1 MTDPESPVRP
11 VGEAANKQA
20 VLDLLTG
27 RPEVTV
33 HRCLAQDDLVVTHA
47 TVVKPDGERVVAFDL
62 CRLADGA
69 VAEHWS
75 DEEPWVDETANGHSQ
90 VDGPTEADLAADRR
104 ESRAVVEATVHT
116 ILVNNDFSDLDRY
129 LAGEDYVQ
137 HNPRF
142 ADGISGLAAAVRALA
157 DQGVTMRY
165 SDVLHVVAEGDFVYT
180 HSHGSFGGTPFVF
193 HDLFRVAGGRAAEHW
208 DVMTTR

>member
-1 MTDPESPVRP
+1 MTDPETTIRP
-11 VGEAANKQA
+11 AGEVANKQA
-20 VLDLLTG
+20 VLDLLAA

-47 TVVKPDGERVVAFDL
+47 TVVKPGGERVVAFDL
-62 CRLADGA
+62 WRLVDGT
-69 VAEHWS
+69 VAQHWS
-75 DEEPWVDETANGHSQ
+75 DEEPRADETANGHSQ
-90 VDGPTEADLAADRR
+90 VDGPTEADLVADRR
-104 ESRAVVEATVHT
+104 ESRTVVEATVRT
-116 ILVNNDFSDLDRY
+116 ILVDNDFSDLDHY
-129 LAGEDYVQ
+129 LAGEDYTQ

-142 ADGISGLAAAVRALA
+142 ADGVSGLVAALRALA

-180 HSHGSFGGTPFVF
+180 HSHGSFAGAPFVF

-208 DVMTTR
+208 DVMTAR